1 MYIYGVEEVKKRNNI
16 KILMLVVLITI
27 ILVIISTIAGR
38 KLAEEKNTIG
48 KKDEEII
55 NQEKKENIQEE
66 LSKNEVEKEK
76 NNGNIEKASI
86 DKLNKE
92 QIENIKN
99 IYKSDEKR
107 VFLTFDDG
115 PSSTVT
121 PIILDI
127 LKQENI
133 KATFFVLGNM
143 VKNNPNMIVREY
155 EEGHYIAN
163 HGYSHIYRKIYENE
177 NKVLEEYEITN
188 KHIQDAL
195 GKKDFN
201 SNVFRFP
208 GGSFGGY
215 YSEVKTNAKKL
226 LEEKGIASLDWNALT
241 NDSAG
246 ANTEELIMKN
256 LKETCGG
263 KNSVVV
269 LMHDAPNKKLTAETL
284 PKVISYLREQG
295 FEFKN
300 LYDIL

>member
-1 MYIYGVEEVKKRNNI
+1 MYIYGIEEVKKRNNI
-16 KILMLVVLITI
+16 KILMVVVLVTI
-27 ILVIISTIAGR
+27 VFVSISIVAGE
-38 KLAEEKNTIG
+38 KLAEERKTLG
-48 KKDEEII
+48 KENDIII
-55 NQEKKENIQEE
+55 NQKEQNENIEE
-66 LSKNEVEKEK
+66 KTEE
-76 NNGNIEKASI
+76 NNKGNI
-86 DKLNKE
+86 DKLNE
-92 QIENIKN
+92 GQIENIKN

-143 VKNNPNMIVREY
+143 VKNNPNMILREY

-215 YSEVKTNAKKL
+215 YSEVKANAKKL

-256 LKETCGG
+256 LKETCSG